1 MANAATH
8 PGPRQGQFALQMPYS
23 HGTAAPHRLRNV
35 VSDVGLRTFGPKLP
49 CGYPSGTQKWN
60 ATSLGIW
67 NSAWKRSIT
76 VGCSVVGTEP
86 MPIARAASIR
96 FWTAGMTESAGPLPV
111 ASAKTMHGAS
121 LIASASPAA
130 ER

>member
-1 MANAATH
+1 
-8 PGPRQGQFALQMPYS
+8 
-23 HGTAAPHRLRNV
+23 APHRLRNA

-49 CGYPSGTQKWN
+49 CGYPSGPQKWN
-60 ATSLGIW
+60 ATPLGIW
-67 NSAWKRSIT
+67 NNAWKRSIT
-76 VGCSVVGTEP
+76 VGCSVLGTEP
-86 MPIARAASIR
+86 RPIARAARRR
-96 FWTAGMTESAGPLPV
+96 FRTAGMTEHAGAVPL